1 MRQRSCPSDR
11 GETGQSGEVVEE
23 EVEGEE
29 LVGGVRPRGSSGAAP
44 PGRLGLTPV
53 SRLRQS
59 RSLSCCRPSGLW
71 PSSST
76 TTARSLAAELRPVH
90 ESGSVSGSGPRPGQ
104 RSGPEWRRSS
114 RCM

>member
-1 MRQRSCPSDR
+1 MDDIVGGVIRDCDLRFTLGALHCRSDADK
-11 GETGQSGEVVEE
+11 EAVEEEEE

-29 LVGGVRPRGSSGAAP
+29 LVEGVRPRGSSGAAP

-76 TTARSLAAELRPVH
+76 TTARSSPA
-90 ESGSVSGSGPRPGQ
+90 SG
-104 RSGPEWRRSS
+104 
-114 RCM
+114 